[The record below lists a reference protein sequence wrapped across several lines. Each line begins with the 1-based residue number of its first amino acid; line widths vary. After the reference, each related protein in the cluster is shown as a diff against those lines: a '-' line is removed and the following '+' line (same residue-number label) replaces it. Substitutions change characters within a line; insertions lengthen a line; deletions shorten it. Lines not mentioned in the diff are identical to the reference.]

1 MWRFFLARGGQ
12 YALVLLASATLNFA
26 LPRMMPGSPLLFL
39 AGEEVGRL
47 DEGHRREL
55 VRRLGLDRPLWE
67 QYVRYLMDLARGE
80 LGTSFQRGRP
90 IADLLRERIPWTLLL
105 MGTGLLGA
113 TAAGVVGGTW
123 AAWRRGGSTD
133 VGLLFTAMALESM
146 PSFWL
151 GLILIAVFG
160 AHLRWFPIFGARTPG
175 VPLEGSALLVDAA
188 RHLALPLVTLIL
200 VTAPG
205 TFLVMRYAMLQ
216 VLGEPYI
223 VTARAKGVGE
233 RSVLFRHA
241 MRNALLPVCTVFMLN
256 LGFVASGAT
265 VIETVFSYP
274 GVGRLMYEAVL
285 NRDYPVIQAA
295 FFVVALSVMAANAL
309 ADLLYPLI
317 DPRVRDGRR

>member
-1 MWRFFLARGGQ
+1 MWRFFVARGGQ
-12 YALVLLASATLNFA
+12 YVLVLLASATLNFA

-151 GLILIAVFG
+151 GMILIAVFG

-175 VPLEGSALLVDAA
+175 VPLEGTALLVDVA

-223 VTARAKGVGE
+223 ATARAKGVGE

>member
-1 MWRFFLARGGQ
+1 MWRFFVARAGQ
-12 YALVLLASATLNFA
+12 YVLVLLASATLNFA

-90 IADLLRERIPWTLLL
+90 IADLLRERIPWTVLL

-175 VPLEGSALLVDAA
+175 VPLEGSALLVDVAL
-188 RHLALPLVTLIL
+188 HLALPLVTLIL

-223 VTARAKGVGE
+223 ATARAKGVGE

>member
-1 MWRFFLARGGQ
+1 MWRFFVARGGQ
-12 YALVLLASATLNFA
+12 YVLVLLASATLNFA

-67 QYVRYLMDLARGE
+67 QYVRYLIDLARGE

-90 IADLLRERIPWTLLL
+90 IADLLRERISWTLLL

-151 GLILIAVFG
+151 GMILIAVFG

-175 VPLEGSALLVDAA
+175 VPLEGTALLVDVA

-223 VTARAKGVGE
+223 ATARAKGVGE

-295 FFVVALSVMAANAL
+295 FFVVTLSVMAANAL

>member
-1 MWRFFLARGGQ
+1 M
-12 YALVLLASATLNFA
+12 
-26 LPRMMPGSPLLFL
+26 
-39 AGEEVGRL
+39 
-47 DEGHRREL
+47 
-55 VRRLGLDRPLWE
+55 
-67 QYVRYLMDLARGE
+67 
-80 LGTSFQRGRP
+80 
-90 IADLLRERIPWTLLL
+90 
-105 MGTGLLGA
+105 
-113 TAAGVVGGTW
+113 
-123 AAWRRGGSTD
+123 
-133 VGLLFTAMALESM
+133 
-146 PSFWL
+146 
-151 GLILIAVFG
+151 
-160 AHLRWFPIFGARTPG
+160 
-175 VPLEGSALLVDAA
+175 VDAA

-223 VTARAKGVGE
+223 ATARAKGVGE

>member
-1 MWRFFLARGGQ
+1 MWRFFVARGGQ
-12 YALVLLASATLNFA
+12 YVLVLLASATLNFA

-133 VGLLFTAMALESM
+133 VGLLFTAMALEAM

-151 GLILIAVFG
+151 GMILIAVFG

-175 VPLEGSALLVDAA
+175 VPLEGTALLVDVA

-216 VLGEPYI
+216 VSGEPYI
-223 VTARAKGVGE
+223 ATARAKGVGE

-295 FFVVALSVMAANAL
+295 FFVVTLSVMAANAL

>member
-1 MWRFFLARGGQ
+1 MWRFFVARGGQ
-12 YALVLLASATLNFA
+12 YVLVLLASATLNFA

-133 VGLLFTAMALESM
+133 VGLLFTAMALEAM

-151 GLILIAVFG
+151 GMILIAVFG

-175 VPLEGSALLVDAA
+175 VPLEGTALLVDVA

-223 VTARAKGVGE
+223 ATARAKGVGE

-295 FFVVALSVMAANAL
+295 FFVVTLSVMAANAL

>member
-1 MWRFFLARGGQ
+1 MYRYFIGRLLMIIPTLFGVAVLTFILLRLIPGDIVMLRYGTG
-12 YALVLLASATLNFA
+12 ALVSEDVLRAERA
-26 LPRMMPGSPLLFL
+26 RY
-39 AGEEVGRL
+39 
-47 DEGHRREL
+47 
-55 VRRLGLDRPLWE
+55 GLDRPIHEQFVNWLWGL
-67 QYVRYLMDLARGE
+67 VRGDLGLSMWTGKPVAYEVAIRLE
-80 LGTSFQRGRP
+80 LTLELAIMATVIAVALAIPLGTLAAVKQNTWVDYAVRVFS
-90 IADLLRERIPWTLLL
+90 IA
-105 MGTGLLGA
+105 G
-113 TAAGVVGGTW
+113 
-123 AAWRRGGSTD
+123 
-133 VGLLFTAMALESM
+133 LESM

-151 GLILIAVFG
+151 GMILIAVFG

-175 VPLEGSALLVDAA
+175 VPLEGTALLVDVA

-223 VTARAKGVGE
+223 ATARAKGVGE

-295 FFVVALSVMAANAL
+295 FFVVTLSVMAANAL

>member
-1 MWRFFLARGGQ
+1 MWRFFVARAGQ
-12 YALVLLASATLNFA
+12 YVLVLLASATLNFA

-160 AHLRWFPIFGARTPG
+160 VHLRWFPIFGARTPG
-175 VPLEGSALLVDAA
+175 VPLEGITLLVDVA

-223 VTARAKGVGE
+223 ATARAKGVGE